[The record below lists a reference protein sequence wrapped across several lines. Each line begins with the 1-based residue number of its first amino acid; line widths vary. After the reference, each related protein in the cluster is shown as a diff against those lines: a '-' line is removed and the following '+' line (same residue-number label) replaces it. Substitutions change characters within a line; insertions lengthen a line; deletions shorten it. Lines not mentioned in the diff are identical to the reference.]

1 MKHIHPKKA
10 ITQSCEKKFNQKKKM
25 KIRVRVLLHL
35 YIKEQGFFLGFSLA
49 SLFNIYSSQEKS
61 EVSFVKHDFREKVRN
76 DFEFPYVLR
85 LSISFHYSTHACTR
99 SLFGS
104 YTHTTRLHSCVAVIW
119 QRKALITISSSVS
132 YSLFCQCFSLTFKE
146 TQL

>member
-1 MKHIHPKKA
+1 
-10 ITQSCEKKFNQKKKM
+10 M

-76 DFEFPYVLR
+76 DFEFP
-85 LSISFHYSTHACTR
+85 LSSSTVNFF
-99 SLFGS
+99 SLFN
-104 YTHTTRLHSCVAVIW
+104 TRMHTLSFWFI
-119 QRKALITISSSVS
+119 
-132 YSLFCQCFSLTFKE
+132 YSHHTLAFMCRCNLAA
-146 TQL
+146 